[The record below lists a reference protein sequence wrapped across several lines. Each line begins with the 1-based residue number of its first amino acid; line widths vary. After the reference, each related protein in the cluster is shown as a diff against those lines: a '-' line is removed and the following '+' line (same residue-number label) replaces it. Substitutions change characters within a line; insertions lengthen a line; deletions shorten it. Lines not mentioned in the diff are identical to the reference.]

1 MNNDSNGN
9 GLDSTISLFA
19 TAPIWL
25 LIAGILVVVIGY
37 GNIEYMVVF
46 IRSLQL
52 IIILP
57 GMQIV
62 MPGNVMNY
70 LTMIQ
75 KISSYDILTFLNMYS
90 LPLLN

>member
-1 MNNDSNGN
+1 MMNSDSSGN

-70 LTMIQ
+70 LTMI
-75 KISSYDILTFLNMYS
+75 
-90 LPLLN
+90 